1 MHDSIHTLEDV
12 RKEKELR
19 KNIENLVTKE
29 EIKWAQK
36 ARSDWIIQGDR
47 NKKYFQ
53 TVVKQRRDKNRI
65 VNLRQDNGTL
75 TENLEEI
82 KRILVS
88 HFKDRFI
95 EIDPKSVRWILGVLE
110 SLPIPK
116 LNHQ

>member
-1 MHDSIHTLEDV
+1 MHDSIHILEDV

-19 KNIENLVTKE
+19 ENIEDLLTKE

-47 NKKYFQ
+47 NIKYFQ
-53 TVVKQRRDKNRI
+53 IVVKQRRAKSRI

-75 TENLEEI
+75 IENLEEI
-82 KRILVS
+82 ERILVS
-88 HFKDRFI
+88 HFKDRFTK
-95 EIDPKSVRWILGVLE
+95 IDPKSVQWILGELE

-116 LNHQ
+116 FNHQ

>member
-12 RKEKELR
+12 RKVKELR
-19 KNIENLVTKE
+19 ENIEDLLTKE

-36 ARSDWIIQGDR
+36 ARSDWIIQRDR
-47 NKKYFQ
+47 NKKYFPNV
-53 TVVKQRRDKNRI
+53 TKQRRAKNRI

-82 KRILVS
+82 ERILVL
-88 HFKDRFI
+88 HFKDRFTK
-95 EIDPKSVRWILGVLE
+95 IDPKSVQWILGVLE

>member
-19 KNIENLVTKE
+19 ENIEDLLTKE

-47 NKKYFQ
+47 NIKYFQ
-53 TVVKQRRDKNRI
+53 TVVKQRRAKNRI
-65 VNLRQDNGTL
+65 VNLRQDNGAL
-75 TENLEEI
+75 TKNLEEI
-82 KRILVS
+82 ERILVS
-88 HFKDRFI
+88 HFKNRFT
-95 EIDPKSVRWILGVLE
+95 EIDPKSVQWILGELE